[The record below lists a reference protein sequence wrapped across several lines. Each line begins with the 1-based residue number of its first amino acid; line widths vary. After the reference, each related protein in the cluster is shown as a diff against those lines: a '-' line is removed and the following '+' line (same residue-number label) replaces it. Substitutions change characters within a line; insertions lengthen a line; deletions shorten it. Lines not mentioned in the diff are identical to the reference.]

1 MVLDIFHFCIVCLYL
16 FTLMIP
22 FYLRTWVD
30 WLRMLYGGVL
40 RACLYSSNRDDF
52 QLPLVYRHRHGIYTG
67 RT

>member
-1 MVLDIFHFCIVCLYL
+1 
-16 FTLMIP
+16 MIP